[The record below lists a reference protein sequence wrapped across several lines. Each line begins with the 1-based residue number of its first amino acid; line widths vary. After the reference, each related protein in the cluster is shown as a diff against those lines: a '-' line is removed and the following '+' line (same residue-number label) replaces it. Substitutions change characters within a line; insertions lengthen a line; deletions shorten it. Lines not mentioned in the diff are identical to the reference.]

1 MTYTEETTN
10 NANNQSLDFDKPRL
24 LKAIELIL
32 ADPTD
37 IKREA
42 QKLSDKYKTKYGSKK
57 SEEEI
62 REMVAKKIISN
73 TVC

>member
-32 ADPTD
+32 ADPAN

-42 QKLSDKYKTKYGSKK
+42 QKLSNKYRQN
-57 SEEEI
+57 I
-62 REMVAKKIISN
+62 D
-73 TVC
+73 